1 MASNAP
7 QSPNENQFEVV
18 PILRVASASTA
29 VEWYAKLGF
38 KQNWVH
44 RFEPN
49 LPAFVEISNGS
60 MKLFL
65 SEHTGDARP
74 DTLLYFKVP
83 DVDAFVAKLEDI
95 VPEDNPELGLR
106 DCEVKDP
113 DGNRLRIGSAI
124 GKGEGYVAEQQ
135 EF

>member
-1 MASNAP
+1 MASNP
-7 QSPNENQFEVV
+7 SQSPNENQSEVI

-44 RFEPN
+44 RFEPG

-65 SEHTGDARP
+65 SEHTGDASP
-74 DTLLYFKVP
+74 DTLLYIKVP
-83 DVDAFVAKLEDI
+83 DVDAFVAKLGNV
-95 VPEDNPELGLR
+95 VPEDVPELGLR

-113 DGNRLRIGSAI
+113 DGNRLRIGSSI
-124 GKGEGYVAEQQ
+124 VEGKGYVAEQHDV
-135 EF
+135 

>member
-1 MASNAP
+1 MAGNSP

-18 PILRVASASTA
+18 PILRVASAATA

-44 RFEPN
+44 RFEPD
-49 LPAFVEISNGS
+49 LPAFMEISNGS

-65 SEHTGDARP
+65 SEHTGDASP

-83 DVDAFVAKLEDI
+83 DVDAFVAKLEDV
-95 VPEDNPELGLR
+95 VPEDSLELGLR

-113 DGNRLRIGSAI
+113 DGNRLRIGSVI
-124 GKGEGYVAEQQ
+124 GKGKGYHAGQ
-135 EF
+135 